1 MFSLYIQMQKM
12 NNYRK
17 FIFISVIFAALL
29 FLPSCS
35 EISTEHEEM
44 TTTTAAV
51 TTITTTSVTAVT
63 TTAVTTVTAAE
74 PIRTEYERI
83 APADFSQTLEA
94 EDFELFNGTYIADD
108 KGDYSGQGYVDGF
121 SFSTE
126 SGVTM
131 KFQSPSRQYY
141 DFSFYILSTTEDVAK
156 ASVKIS
162 ENEYSIEISQSDLF
176 TEYRIENVLLSAS
189 DIEIT
194 VLGGYNDFCLDRV
207 SISNNKTYKD
217 LYFDLSRKLCNDN
230 ATDKATALFEFICN
244 NFMQKTMTGQFA
256 SSDANN
262 ELELIYQATGYYPLI
277 RMGDLGCYSL
287 NGGDNSSDE
296 IAASLKWNENG
307 GVVSLMWHW
316 LAPTGE
322 PTVYAENSTFDLN
335 AAISDIADTDIAHMD
350 AQELS
355 DALENQEISPETY
368 ALVSDIDNIA
378 QQLCILKEAN
388 VPVLWRPLH
397 EAGNGVFWWGAFGSE
412 AYLALWE
419 LMFERMTEY
428 HELDNLIWV
437 WNGQSGDFLVP
448 EDMYDIASID
458 IYTAEPDSSSQY
470 KAFALMHDLTSG
482 KKVISLSECSTIP
495 DIAAMLTDGAVW
507 SSFGLWYGEYIADEY
522 GRPYSSFNS
531 KGYLTS
537 VYSSVYTLT
546 LADGKDIYAEMPEE
560 E

>member
-1 MFSLYIQMQKM
+1 
-12 NNYRK
+12 
-17 FIFISVIFAALL
+17 
-29 FLPSCS
+29 
-35 EISTEHEEM
+35 M

-51 TTITTTSVTAVT
+51 TTVATTTVTSTT
-63 TTAVTTVTAAE
+63 TTAVTTVTTAE

-83 APADFSQTLEA
+83 VPSDFSQTLEA
-94 EDFELFNGTYIADD
+94 EDFELFSGTYISDD
-108 KGDYSGQGYVDGF
+108 KGDFSGDGYVDGF

-126 SGVTM
+126 SGVTL
-131 KFQSPSRQYY
+131 KFTAPTRQYY
-141 DFSFYILSTTEDVAK
+141 DFSFFILSPTDDVAK
-156 ASVKIS
+156 ASVKIDG
-162 ENEYSIEISQSDLF
+162 NEHSIEISQSDLF

-207 SISNNKTYKD
+207 LISNNKTYKD
-217 LYFDLSRKLCNDN
+217 LYFDLPRKLCNEN
-230 ATDKATALFEFICN
+230 ASDKAVQLFDFICN

-256 SSDANN
+256 SSDENS

-296 IAASLKWNENG
+296 ISASLKWDENG

-322 PTVYAENSTFDLN
+322 PTVYAEKSTFDLN
-335 AAISDIADTDIAHMD
+335 AVIADMDNADIAHMTD
-350 AQELS
+350 DELTV
-355 DALENQEISPETY
+355 AHENETISPETY
-368 ALVSDIDNIA
+368 ALISDIDNISN
-378 QQLCILKEAN
+378 QLYVLQNAN

-397 EAGNGVFWWGAFGSE
+397 EAGNGVFWWGAFGSD

-437 WNGQSGDFLVP
+437 WNGQSDEYLVP

-458 IYTAEPDSSSQY
+458 IYTANLDSSSQY

-495 DIAAMLTDGAVW
+495 DIASMLTDGAVW

-522 GRPYSSFNS
+522 GRPYSDFNS

-546 LADGKDIYAEMPEE
+546 LDDGKDIYTEQTNNE
-560 E
+560 